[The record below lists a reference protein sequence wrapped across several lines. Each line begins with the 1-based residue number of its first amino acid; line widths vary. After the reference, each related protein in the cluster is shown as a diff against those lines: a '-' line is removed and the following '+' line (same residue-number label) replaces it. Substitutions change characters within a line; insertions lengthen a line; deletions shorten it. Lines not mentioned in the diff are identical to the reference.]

1 MFADAAGLVRR
12 ATGRLSPRRPFRF
25 ARFWACGGGISASR
39 LRQSATSRLAIRGP
53 APCISTHLATYSTYY
68 GIPPPECAVPD
79 RQFASPCFQK
89 ADQRWAILSVAQL
102 SGLSMHV
109 LSGKLRPNGSVDS
122 SHTCGRRC
130 LMMKLPAPT
139 VRMTVEGKDPEIL
152 LQTQAAL
159 ILSVRFQVPAEVEAS
174 WPRRR

>member
-1 MFADAAGLVRR
+1 MQDIQSLFGGAADSSQGEPRPTIVSAAFPGRSVLRQRR
-12 ATGRLSPRRPFRF
+12 RNTRLSG
-25 ARFWACGGGISASR
+25 CGTLPHSDWLFYTRSPSAASH
-39 LRQSATSRLAIRGP
+39 
-53 APCISTHLATYSTYY
+53 ISTDLATYSTYY
-68 GIPPPECAVPD
+68 GIPPPKCAVPD

-89 ADQRWAILSVAQL
+89 ADQRLSVAQL

-109 LSGKLRPNGSVDS
+109 LSGKLPPNGSVDS
-122 SHTCGRRC
+122 SDTCGCCC

-159 ILSVRFQVPAEVEAS
+159 ILSVRF
-174 WPRRR
+174 